1 MRYLRLYRA
10 FGSNSLARAMEFR
23 AQFVMGIFVYG
34 VWSVVSLLFINAVLG
49 SVPAV
54 RGWSR
59 SQMWVLYGSS
69 VLLESLCW
77 GLLGPNMARFAASV
91 RDGTLDLALT
101 KPVAV
106 QFWVSTR
113 LVDINGVFNAISGA
127 ILIAV
132 GLRDSHLAPSPGQ
145 WLCWLELMTCALG
158 IAYAIWF
165 ASVTVCVWAVKLEAI
180 AVLFEPMMQ
189 LARFPVGLYPRGWAW
204 WLTWALPIAFLTTF
218 PAQALLGRIESK
230 YLWISPL
237 LAIVLIALGNR
248 FFRFALRS
256 YSSASS

>member
-1 MRYLRLYRA
+1 MRYLRLYRS
-10 FGSNSLARAMEFR
+10 FLANCLSRAMEFR
-23 AQFVMGIFVYG
+23 AQFVLGVLVYG
-34 VWSVVSLLFINAVLG
+34 VWSVVSLLFINAVFG
-49 SVPAV
+49 SIPAV

-59 SQMWVLYGSS
+59 SEMWVLYGSS

-77 GLLGPNMARFAASV
+77 GLLGPNMFRFSQSV

-101 KPVAV
+101 KPVPT
-106 QFWVSTR
+106 QFWVSAR
-113 LVDINGVFNAISGA
+113 YVDLNGVLNALPGLA
-127 ILIAV
+127 LIV
-132 GLRDSHLAPSPGQ
+132 FGLRELNISPSPAQ
-145 WLCWLELMTCALG
+145 WLAWAGLMLCALG
-158 IAYAIWF
+158 ISYAIWF
-165 ASVTVCVWAVKLEAI
+165 ASVTIGVWAVKIEAI

-189 LARFPVGLYPRGWAW
+189 LARFPVDLYPRSWVA

-218 PAQALLGRIESK
+218 PVQALLGRGESK

-237 LAIVLIALGNR
+237 LAVVLIALGNR